1 MRREGFELEIG
12 PPTVIYKGNA
22 ESGDIEEL
30 WEITEIRVRE
40 E

>member
-12 PPTVIYKGNA
+12 PPTLIYKGNA
-22 ESGDIEEL
+22 ELDDIEEL